1 MKKMFIPFDRK
12 FEFELYRT
20 NGKSDRSTGLHF
32 HDCLEINYC
41 LEGEGYLLVDG
52 KRLEY
57 KPGSFYFISNLERHE
72 AVSTN
77 NLKMVVVLFQPSVI
91 CQNHSF
97 DYHYIQ
103 PFYQKNSSGSNCL
116 AAEAD
121 VLEQLRGLLFAM
133 EKEETEKKSGY
144 QMMLKAMLMQFLGL
158 AYRSL
163 NPNVGHEE
171 EQNFN
176 KMYHR
181 LRPCLEYID
190 LHYGEEQFSLDGLA
204 SMVHMNRTYFCT
216 YFKKVMQ
223 TGVFD
228 YINGL
233 RIERACMLLAG
244 TKQPVIKIAMECG
257 FENISYFNRRFKQKK
272 GMTPI
277 QYRNESTRSVLSN
290 G

>member
-1 MKKMFIPFDRK
+1 MNKMFIPFDRK
-12 FEFELYRT
+12 FEFKLYRT
-20 NGKSDRSTGLHF
+20 NEKSDRSTGLHF
-32 HDCLEINYC
+32 HDSLEINYC
-41 LEGEGYLLVDG
+41 LDGEGYLLVDG
-52 KRLEY
+52 KHLDC
-57 KPGSFYFISNLERHE
+57 KPGSFYFISNLEMHE

-77 NLKMVVVLFQPSVI
+77 NLKLMVILFQPSVI

-97 DYHYIQ
+97 DCHYIQ
-103 PFYQKNSSGSNCL
+103 PFYQKNRSHGNCL
-116 AAEAD
+116 EAEED
-121 VLEQLRGLLFAM
+121 VLEQLRGILFAM
-133 EKEETEKKSGY
+133 ENEMTEKKSGY

-158 AYRSL
+158 VYRSM
-163 NPNVGHEE
+163 NQNESHEKHK
-171 EQNFN
+171 NFN

-190 LHYGEEQFSLDGLA
+190 LHYGEEQFSLDSLA

-216 YFKKVMQ
+216 YFKKVMK

-228 YINGL
+228 YINSL

-257 FENISYFNRRFKQKK
+257 FENISYFNRRFKQQK

>member
-1 MKKMFIPFDRK
+1 MQKMFIPFDQK
-12 FEFELYRT
+12 FEFEFYRT
-20 NGKSDRSTGLHF
+20 DVKSDHSTGLHF

-52 KRLEY
+52 KRLEFQ
-57 KPGSFYFISNLERHE
+57 PGSFYFINNLEVHE

-77 NLKMVVVLFQPSVI
+77 HLKIVLMMFQPSI
-91 CQNHSF
+91 IYQNNSF

-103 PFYQKNSSGSNCL
+103 PFYQKNVSSSNRL
-116 AAEAD
+116 EAEES
-121 VLEQLRGLLFAM
+121 VLEKLRELLFSM
-133 EKEETEKKSGY
+133 EKEVTEKLPGY
-144 QMMLKAMLMQFLGL
+144 QMMLKAMLMQFLGVV
-158 AYRSL
+158 YRHL
-163 NPNVGHEE
+163 NQNESSE
-171 EQNFN
+171 EQQNLH
-176 KMYHR
+176 KMYNR

-228 YINGL
+228 YINRL

-244 TKQPVIKIAMECG
+244 TEYPVIKIAMECG
-257 FENISYFNRRFKQKK
+257 FENVSYFNRRFKQQT
-272 GMTPI
+272 GMTPM
-277 QYRNESTRSVLSN
+277 QYRNQSAHFIL
-290 G
+290 

>member
-1 MKKMFIPFDRK
+1 MKKMFIPFDQK

-20 NGKSDRSTGLHF
+20 NVKSDRSTGLHF

-52 KRLEY
+52 KRLEF
-57 KPGSFYFISNLERHE
+57 KPGSFYFINNLEVHE

-77 NLKMVVVLFQPSVI
+77 NLRIVLIMFQPSVI
-91 CQNHSF
+91 YQNNSF

-103 PFYQKNSSGSNCL
+103 PFYQKKSSDSNCL
-116 AAEAD
+116 EAEED
-121 VLEQLRGLLFAM
+121 VLERLRELLFAM
-133 EKEETEKKSGY
+133 EKEITEKQPGY
-144 QMMLKAMLMQFLGL
+144 QMMLKATLMQFLGVVYRNL
-158 AYRSL
+158 NQNESSEEQRSL
-163 NPNVGHEE
+163 
-171 EQNFN
+171 N

-190 LHYGEEQFSLDGLA
+190 LHYGEERFSLDSLA

-228 YINGL
+228 YINSL

-244 TKQPVIKIAMECG
+244 TEQPVIKIAMECG
-257 FENISYFNRRFKQKK
+257 FENISYFNRRFKQQK
-272 GMTPI
+272 GMTPV
-277 QYRNESTRSVLSN
+277 QYRNESTRSILSN
-290 G
+290 R